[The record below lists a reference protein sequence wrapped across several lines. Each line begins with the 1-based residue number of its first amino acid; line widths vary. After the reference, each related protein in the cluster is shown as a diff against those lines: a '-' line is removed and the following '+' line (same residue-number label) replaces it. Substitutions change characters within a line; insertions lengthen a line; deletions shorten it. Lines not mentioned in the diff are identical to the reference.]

1 MRRAFTLIELLVVIA
16 IIAILA
22 AILFPVFAR
31 AREMARR
38 STCTSNLRQQGL
50 AIAMYSQDFDEVY
63 PTANFNDSYFPYPP
77 QTHQHADGTP
87 IFLADVLLPYYKSRG
102 IFICPTIHNLP
113 SRAGVYRTDYNYMCV
128 HGWNQVPGFGFFTNE
143 RHGICGHAV
152 SDIGRPAEKPMLVCD
167 AMGEHV
173 GEASNDVYARGKIG
187 AQNICYV
194 DGHVKLTPGTYQAI
208 VSLYLIPNN

>member
-38 STCTSNLRQQGL
+38 TTCTSNLRQQGS
-50 AIAMYSQDFDEVY
+50 AIAMYSQDFDETF
-63 PTANFNDSYFPYPP
+63 PTANFNDSTVPYPP
-77 QTHQHADGTP
+77 QTHKRADGTP
-87 IFLADVLLPYYKSRG
+87 IALADILFPYYKSRG
-102 IFICPTIHNLP
+102 IFICPTIHNMP
-113 SRAGVYRTDYNYMCV
+113 GRAIYPTDYNFMCA
-128 HGWNQVPGFGFFTNE
+128 HGWSQVPGFSFFNNE
-143 RHGICGHAV
+143 KHGICSHPLAA
-152 SDIGRPAEKPMLVCD
+152 IGRTAEKPMLVCD

-173 GEASNDVYARGKIG
+173 GEASYDVYAKGKIG